1 MHNRQADRTH
11 TGLRRAPSGETPP
24 DDLSAAVREALRT
37 RDARE
42 LGFAAGVSDQTIRR
56 IAAGERAMRA
66 SIAAVRA
73 VLEPEPR
80 P

>member
-1 MHNRQADRTH
+1 MNRHPSPRLH
-11 TGLRRAPSGETPP
+11 RAPSGEIPS
-24 DDLSAAVREALRT
+24 DELSAAVRAALRT

-42 LGFAAGVSDQTIRR
+42 LGFLAGVAAPTILR

-73 VLEPEPR
+73 AVEALR
-80 P
+80 